1 MRLAGKSAVVTG
13 GAGGIGSAT
22 CRAFAREGAK
32 VVVAD
37 RDMAG
42 AKALS
47 EELCADGGEATAV
60 AVDMTRAAEVEALV
74 AAAEERFGKLDV
86 MFNNAGIF
94 HPADGSV
101 VETSEEVWAEVI
113 DINLKGVFLGCKY
126 AVPALERAGGG
137 ALINTASFVA
147 TMGAAV
153 SQSAYTASKGG
164 VLALTRE
171 IAVEFAR
178 KGIRANAICPG
189 PIDTPMLAKLFEDE
203 RARDRRLVHLP
214 MGRLGKA
221 EDIAEAAVY
230 LASDGASYVSG
241 TEFMVDGGIRAA
253 YVTPE

>member
-1 MRLAGKSAVVTG
+1 MRLAGKVAIVTG
-13 GAGGIGSAT
+13 GAGGIGRAS

-37 RDMAG
+37 Q
-42 AKALS
+42 
-47 EELCADGGEATAV
+47 DGGAGEQVAEQLVSQGAEAV
-60 AVDMTRAAEVEALV
+60 AVRVDVTRGAEVESLV
-74 AAAEERFGKLDV
+74 AGTEDRWGRLDV

-101 VETSEEVWAEVI
+101 LETSEEAWSEVL
-113 DINLKGVFLGCKY
+113 DVNLKGVFLGCKY
-126 AVPALERAGGG
+126 AVAALKRSGGG
-137 ALINTASFVA
+137 VIINTASFVA

-189 PIDTPMLAKLFEDE
+189 PIDTPMLAELFADE
-203 RARDRRLVHLP
+203 KARQRRLVHIP
-214 MGRLGKA
+214 MGRLGRA
-221 EDIAEAAVY
+221 EEIAEAAVY
-230 LASDGASYVSG
+230 LASDESSYVTG